1 MHHSVEKISMVCN
14 VHPTRSQFS
23 AVCFTQR
30 NPSPQCVSKMLL
42 DAFKGTIRRNP
53 FRGEHIHHER
63 KALKHKKWVY
73 STKSKILT
81 LLCYAHCGG
90 NIFEHGNQI
99 SQRNQNRI
107 RKYVSLF
114 YQVPWW
120 VRIMKN
126 GGKKSCDTLLLTSFP
141 WILNPKFKF
150 LWPVRLSLLTKN
162 SQNKSNIFLF
172 CLIILRKNWNN
183 FKTEKKTKDTVF
195 TPSLECNKNKKQINT
210 SIKNDC

>member
-1 MHHSVEKISMVCN
+1 MLSHNVRLLKLYHILRSTIETMQYASLRGEN
-14 VHPTRSQFS
+14 LHGVHPTRSQFS
-23 AVCFTQR
+23 AVCITQR
-30 NPSPQCVSKMLL
+30 NQSPQCVSKMLL

-81 LLCYAHCGG
+81 LLCYAHCRG

-114 YQVPWW
+114 YQVPGW
-120 VRIMKN
+120 VRIMKKMVVKN
-126 GGKKSCDTLLLTSFP
+126 LVTHSF
-141 WILNPKFKF
+141 
-150 LWPVRLSLLTKN
+150 
-162 SQNKSNIFLF
+162 
-172 CLIILRKNWNN
+172 
-183 FKTEKKTKDTVF
+183 
-195 TPSLECNKNKKQINT
+195 
-210 SIKNDC
+210 